1 MATAAQTIPQR
12 RTISQWFPAFLRDE
26 LDFYPGRAGK
36 MARITIACVL
46 TFIAGETFRIPGE
59 VYGVIAVFLVSR
71 DTPEDTIRTTIAGIV
86 ASAIGVA
93 TVLLGA
99 LTFADSQFLYF
110 FFLAIAYIGL
120 FFLIR
125 ILLNPVVAPNVIVGF
140 YAASLLWDGRSSPKA
155 QLEGSLWIFLVVS
168 TGLAIACCV
177 ELVFVRG
184 SPVEQLLKDLNRR
197 IHAVQEVLLSL
208 AGDGD
213 EVAKR
218 QASEELAMLAVVG
231 TGRLRREMQ
240 VITRSHSHAMTY
252 YAELSTGIALTGRL
266 VDATASL
273 NAVAPAPSDGDRQ
286 RLRGLAEQLERIR
299 LHLTK
304 GERIEP
310 MPMKYAREASAGVP
324 VLPALEWMVQL
335 FCLSFQPSAT
345 TVVSASVMPDDPKGK
360 RIFVNDA
367 FSNPGHV
374 RFAIKGALAAT
385 ICYIIYSA
393 VDWPG
398 ISTAVLT
405 CFLTALSTI
414 GAARQKQLN
423 RITGAVAGGALG
435 IGALVFV
442 LPNIDDSIAW
452 ISLVVAVGTVFS
464 AWFATS
470 SPRINYFGMQV
481 ALAFYLTLL
490 QGFAEPTSLEPPRDR
505 FVGVLLSIVVMGF
518 VFDRLWPVTAAGE
531 MQREFVATLRNMGR
545 FAELIGEEKGQATGT
560 QIAKL
565 REIINTGFANAHT
578 HADSIKFEFGPEREA
593 NLALRDNFLRWATAG
608 RTLYLLELS
617 LGHGLDYQS
626 AAHPVSSSLL
636 AARRGFCVTAGD
648 MLEYLADRVEGR
660 TLTEAPDVQ
669 GALGRLETEFAN
681 WFAANPEEHQTPA
694 TSGILATA
702 RQLVTVVEGIGL
714 DIQEHPSDA
723 PLIGPASGQ

>member
-12 RTISQWFPAFLRDE
+12 RTLSQWFPAFLKDE
-26 LDFYPGRAGK
+26 LSSYPGRAGK

-46 TFIAGETFRIPGE
+46 TFIVGETFRIPGE

-71 DTPEDTIRTTIAGIV
+71 DTPADAIRTTIGGIV
-86 ASAIGVA
+86 ATAIGVT
-93 TVLLGA
+93 TVLIGA
-99 LTFADSQFLYF
+99 LTFADSQFLHF
-110 FFLAIAYIGL
+110 FFLAIGYIGL

-125 ILLNPVVAPNVIVGF
+125 ILVNPVVAPNLIVGF

-155 QLEGSLWIFLVVS
+155 QVEGSLWIFLVVS
-168 TGLAIACCV
+168 TGLAIACGV

-184 SPVEQLLKDLNRR
+184 SPVEQLREDLNRR
-197 IHAVQEVLLSL
+197 IHAVEEVLLSL
-208 AGDGD
+208 SGDRD
-213 EVAKR
+213 EAAKR
-218 QASEELAMLAVVG
+218 RASEELALLAVVG
-231 TGRLRREMQ
+231 TGRPRRQMQ
-240 VITRSHSHAMTY
+240 VITRSHSHAMAY

-273 NAVAPAPSDGDRQ
+273 DAVAPAPSDQDRQ
-286 RLRGLAEQLERIR
+286 RLRALAEELERIR

-304 GERIEP
+304 GERIDP
-310 MPMKYAREASAGVP
+310 APLQYAREASVGVP
-324 VLPALEWMVQL
+324 VLPVLEWMVQL

-345 TVVSASVMPDDPKGK
+345 PVVSASAISDDPKAT
-360 RIFVNDA
+360 RILVNDA
-367 FSNPGHV
+367 FSNPDHV

-423 RITGAVAGGALG
+423 RITGAFVGGALG
-435 IGALVFV
+435 IGALVFI
-442 LPNIDDSIAW
+442 LPSIDSIPW

-464 AWFATS
+464 AWFATA
-470 SPRINYFGMQV
+470 SPRISYFGLQV

-518 VFDRLWPVTAAGE
+518 VFDRLWPVTATGE
-531 MQREFVATLRNMGR
+531 MRREFVGTLRNMGR
-545 FAELIGEEKGQATGT
+545 FADLIGEENREATGA

-565 REIINTGFANAHT
+565 RETINAGFANTHT
-578 HADSIKFEFGPEREA
+578 NADSIKFEFGPEREK
-593 NLALRDNFLRWATAG
+593 NLALRDNFLRWASAG
-608 RTLYLLELS
+608 RALYLLELS
-617 LGHGLDYQS
+617 LGRALDYQS
-626 AAHPVSSSLL
+626 ATHPVTSSRI
-636 AARRGFCVTAGD
+636 AARRAFCVTAGN
-648 MLEYLADRVEGR
+648 MLQQLADRVEGR
-660 TLTEAPDVQ
+660 TPTEASDLQ
-669 GALGRLETEFAN
+669 GALSRLETEFGN
-681 WFAANPEEHQTPA
+681 WFAANPEQRITPA
-694 TSGILATA
+694 TSSILATA
-702 RQLVTVVEGIGL
+702 RQLVTVEQGLGL
-714 DIQEHPSDA
+714 DIQAH
-723 PLIGPASGQ
+723 ASGQALAGS

>member
-12 RTISQWFPAFLRDE
+12 RTLSQWFPAFLRDE

-36 MARITIACVL
+36 MARITISCVL
-46 TFIAGETFRIPGE
+46 TFIVAETFRIPGE

-71 DTPEDTIRTTIAGIV
+71 DTPEDTIRTTIASV
-86 ASAIGVA
+86 LATAIGVT
-93 TVLLGA
+93 TVLIGA

-110 FFLAIAYIGL
+110 FFLAFAYIGL

-125 ILLNPVVAPNVIVGF
+125 ILLNPVVAPNLIVGF
-140 YAASLLWDGRSSPKA
+140 YAANLLWDGRSSPKA
-155 QLEGSLWIFLVVS
+155 QVEGSLWIFLVVS

-177 ELVFVRG
+177 ELVFVPG
-184 SPVEQLLKDLNRR
+184 GPVEQLLKDLNRR
-197 IHAVQEVLLSL
+197 IYSVEEVLLSL
-208 AGDGD
+208 SGDRD
-213 EVAKR
+213 ETAKR
-218 QASEELAMLAVVG
+218 QAAEELALLAVVG

-252 YAELSTGIALTGRL
+252 YAELSTGIALTARL

-273 NAVAPAPSDGDRQ
+273 DAVALAPSDRDRQ
-286 RLRGLAEQLERIR
+286 RLRALAEALERIR

-310 MPMKYAREASAGVP
+310 TPLQYAREASVGVP
-324 VLPALEWMVQL
+324 LLPALEWMVQL

-345 TVVSASVMPDDPKGK
+345 PVVSAADILDDPKGK
-360 RIFVNDA
+360 RIIVNDA
-367 FSNPGHV
+367 FSNPNHI
-374 RFAIKGALAAT
+374 RFAIKGALAAA
-385 ICYIIYSA
+385 ICYIVYSA

-423 RITGAVAGGALG
+423 RITGALVGGALG
-435 IGALVFV
+435 IGALVFI
-442 LPNIDDSIAW
+442 LPNIDDSIGW
-452 ISLVVAVGTVFS
+452 VSLVVAVGTVFS
-464 AWFATS
+464 AWFSTS
-470 SPRINYFGMQV
+470 GPRINYFGLQV

-490 QGFAEPTSLEPPRDR
+490 QGFAEPTSLVPPRDR

-545 FAELIGEEKGQATGT
+545 FADLIGQENRETTGT

-565 REIINTGFANAHT
+565 RETINAGFANTHT
-578 HADSIKFEFGPEREA
+578 NADSIKFEFGPERQA

-617 LGHGLDYQS
+617 LGRGLDYQS
-626 AAHPVSSSLL
+626 ATHQVPAALL
-636 AARRGFCVTAGD
+636 AERRAFCLTAGD
-648 MLEYLADRVEGR
+648 RLEQLAERVEGR
-660 TLTEAPDVQ
+660 TPTEARDLQ
-669 GALGRLETEFAN
+669 GALGRLESEFRN

-702 RQLVTVVEGIGL
+702 RQLVTVEQGLGL
-714 DIQEHPSDA
+714 DIQEHTVD
-723 PLIGPASGQ
+723 PLQA